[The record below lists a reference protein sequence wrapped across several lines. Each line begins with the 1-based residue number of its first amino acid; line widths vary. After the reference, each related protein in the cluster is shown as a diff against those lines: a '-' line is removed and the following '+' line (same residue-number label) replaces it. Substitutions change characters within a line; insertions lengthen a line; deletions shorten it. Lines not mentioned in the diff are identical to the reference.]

1 MNVLSVSSSPLH
13 ALVII
18 TEIRQIKSHY
28 KLQPSMTSEM
38 FVSHNSDMCKS
49 TSILLIETRFVLCW
63 TQNFHSVTVR
73 QLPWD
78 METVSSY
85 LINIDMTLSWCLKN
99 CLSEAGQQVCFFE
112 EFCRHLIFVT
122 GKLEFFQHKKIR
134 KGSVG
139 NLAKHTDPTACR
151 EGTSVTDTNISNT
164 RKLW

>member
-139 NLAKHTDPTACR
+139 NLAKHRQTQQPAERAPVSLTPT
-151 EGTSVTDTNISNT
+151 
-164 RKLW
+164 